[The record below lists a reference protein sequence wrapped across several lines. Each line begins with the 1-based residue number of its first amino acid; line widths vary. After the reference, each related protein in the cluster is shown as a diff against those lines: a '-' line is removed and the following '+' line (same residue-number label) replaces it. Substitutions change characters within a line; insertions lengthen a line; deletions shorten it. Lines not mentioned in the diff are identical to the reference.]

1 MKNLL
6 QLLPLLLLSG
16 VATFAKT
23 HPTPISR
30 VAPTKMHS
38 GKMAQDCCMMKDGK
52 MIITKDG
59 KKMPMTADMT
69 MGDGTVCTT
78 NGICVKKDGTKMT
91 MKNDQCMMMNGTM
104 TSMSHSINSGKMKS
118 KTKMGSMKM

>member
-38 GKMAQDCCMMKDGK
+38 GKRAQDCCMMKDGK
-52 MIITKDG
+52 
-59 KKMPMTADMT
+59 KMLMTADMT

-78 NGICVKKDGTKMT
+78 NGTCVKKDGTKMT

-118 KTKMGSMKM
+118 KTKMGSMKI

>member
-1 MKNLL
+1 M
-6 QLLPLLLLSG
+6 
-16 VATFAKT
+16 ATSAKT
-23 HPTPISR
+23 QPTPTSR

-52 MIITKDG
+52 MIIMKDG

-78 NGICVKKDGTKMT
+78 NGTCVKKDGTKMI
-91 MKNDQCMMMNGTM
+91 MENDQCMMINGTM
-104 TSMSHSINSGKMKS
+104 TSMNHPMNSGKIKS